1 MKNMCIDDVSIK
13 ELLLGRGFVEELVRF
28 LVGLEGNG
36 LREVILTMLICLV
49 EENDSYECLKSRIHV
64 VCYGNALTS
73 RLSTLSR
80 VPRSF
85 FAMER
90 GLFLLV
96 FATFL
101 CLLGEI
107 HSKSGKADLKNV
119 VSDVD
124 DIKEFKKLLRT
135 RKNVLILFGKST
147 KSVSAILP
155 VFGETATAM
164 KGLAALVTI
173 DCTSSSKLCKKLK
186 IPPGGTILKH
196 YKDGE
201 FNKDYDRKFTVRSMR
216 NFLDDPTGEEEAGA
230 DDVFHLDSDKEYR
243 RMLKKEKKPI
253 LLMLYAPW
261 CGVCKMM
268 KPAYAEAATELK
280 DKAILAGV
288 DATKQENRPVAI
300 EFNITGYPTIVY
312 FEKGIYQYNYGGG
325 RSKDEIVQWMADP
338 KRPSESDKPAEEEA
352 WSDTSENIHHLTELG
367 FQDALSDHKSL
378 LVMFYAPWCGHCKK
392 MKPEYENAAA
402 TLKEEGIEDAVLA
415 AVDATK
421 EPELGKAFEVKGYP
435 TVKYF
440 KYVGSQGYLTIVT
453 LSLTTS
459 HFWSCSMHHV
469 RLICRNIGLYCDVT

>member
-1 MKNMCIDDVSIK
+1 
-13 ELLLGRGFVEELVRF
+13 
-28 LVGLEGNG
+28 
-36 LREVILTMLICLV
+36 
-49 EENDSYECLKSRIHV
+49 
-64 VCYGNALTS
+64 
-73 RLSTLSR
+73 
-80 VPRSF
+80 
-85 FAMER
+85 MER

-107 HSKSGKADLKNV
+107 HSKSGKADLKNI

-216 NFLDDPTGEEEAGA
+216 NFLDDPTGDAPWEEEAGA

-268 KPAYAEAATELK
+268 KLAYAEAATELK
-280 DKAILAGV
+280 DKAILAGM

-338 KRPSESDKPAEEEA
+338 KPASESDKPAEEEA
-352 WSDTSENIHHLTELG
+352 WSDTSENIHHLTTLG
-367 FQDALSDHKSL
+367 FQDALSDHKPL

-392 MKPEYENAAA
+392 MKPEYESAAA

-421 EPELGKAFEVKGYP
+421 EPELGKAYEVKGYP
-435 TVKYF
+435 IDTLEKATVERFESQPQTDDTIWLAVYLERVKRIIVDDLTTVKRLFTPYF
-440 KYVGSQGYLTIVT
+440 PPSYNI
-453 LSLTTS
+453 
-459 HFWSCSMHHV
+459 
-469 RLICRNIGLYCDVT
+469 LICTSICTTDAFKIW